1 MTGKISDE
9 RFSRMAQKYEQEQ
22 GEVAAKIKALR
33 KELRKEGGQT
43 MTAELFLDTIR
54 QYTDVRELT
63 QRMVTELIDH
73 IDVYYAEKVDGVTH
87 QRVVIHYH
95 FIGAF
100 IAPKRK
106 DIPEAAILMQTR
118 KGVAVRY
125 SPEQIAS

>member
-1 MTGKISDE
+1 
-9 RFSRMAQKYEQEQ
+9 MAQKYEQEQ
-22 GEVAAKIKALR
+22 DEVVAKIKALR

-54 QYTDVRELT
+54 QYTDVRVLT
-63 QRMVTELIDH
+63 QRMVTELIEH
-73 IDVYYAEKVDGVTH
+73 INVYRAEKVDGVTR

-95 FIGAF
+95 FI
-100 IAPKRK
+100 APKRR